1 MTGYTTMNDDTTNA
15 FRKFS
20 KSISICIIN
29 RLLGIISVLFIIASF
44 LFLAVCFWLLTGSK
58 YIENTMI
65 ELCKD
70 VDFSEFKNMVDE
82 YISSISNTVNSYLGY
97 PFIPKTEIKHEFKTS
112 LKNHI
117 DNNREDHS
125 ISSDSDSDSDIED
138 VTEEM
143 KKEKFCEVIDFTIS
157 CDSDDDNSN
166 DDNSNDNSNDK
177 NNSLETEKSQEKTY
191 SVDSDNY
198 EILPEAQQTND

>member
-15 FRKFS
+15 FHKFS

-117 DNNREDHS
+117 DNTREDPS
-125 ISSDSDSDSDIED
+125 ISSDSDIED
-138 VTEEM
+138 VTEKM
-143 KKEKFCEVIDFTIS
+143 KKEKICEVVDFTIS
-157 CDSDDDNSN
+157 CDSDCDNIN
-166 DDNSNDNSNDK
+166 DNSNDNSNDK

-198 EILPEAQQTND
+198 EILPEPQQTDD